1 MSQPPNQ
8 DPIRCAA
15 ASASETE
22 TDCTGN
28 RVAKSEPAI
37 PSLLTAAEVREL
49 LRCSDRTIRRW
60 VARGFLQPVRFGR
73 TLRFRADDVRRL
85 VSDRHV
91 STVLARAGGK
101 KTHGG
106 DAVTSSEDADDNPL

>member
-8 DPIRCAA
+8 RLTRCAA
-15 ASASETE
+15 ASSSEIEAGCANSET
-22 TDCTGN
+22 
-28 RVAKSEPAI
+28 AKPEAELS
-37 PSLLTAAEVREL
+37 SLLTTAEVEDL

-60 VARGFLQPVRFGR
+60 VARGFLKPVQFGR
-73 TLRFRADDVRRL
+73 TLRFRADDIHRL

-91 STVLARAGGK
+91 SAVLMRSGCK
-101 KTHGG
+101 EMRDG